1 MLFRDRAHAAQ
12 LLFEL
17 LKKIHLTRPV
27 VLGIPRGGVV
37 VAQYLAEALG
47 AELDFIVAKKLR
59 SPWSSELAVGALAE
73 GGRSYLNSLGKK
85 LQKEQPQYL
94 EEEISRQSD
103 EVAQRVGLLRN
114 SAPRLDWSYRTL
126 ILTDDG
132 IATGATLLAALEVLK
147 AEQALEVF
155 VAVPVLPKDKI
166 KEIRM
171 HCDKLFYLM
180 APEKFDAV
188 GQFYECFETVEF
200 EEVKNRLQNQ
210 RSLEEKKMKEMN

>member
-94 EEEISRQSD
+94 EEEISRQ
-103 EVAQRVGLLRN
+103 
-114 SAPRLDWSYRTL
+114 
-126 ILTDDG
+126 
-132 IATGATLLAALEVLK
+132 
-147 AEQALEVF
+147 
-155 VAVPVLPKDKI
+155 KI
-166 KEIRM
+166 GRA
-171 HCDKLFYLM
+171 H
-180 APEKFDAV
+180 V
-188 GQFYECFETVEF
+188 
-200 EEVKNRLQNQ
+200 
-210 RSLEEKKMKEMN
+210 